1 MPLSPRQ
8 IAVRAR
14 ESANL
19 LVAAIQ
25 RGNEIPKFL
34 RGYAAEYQR
43 ARVLQEPLLY
53 RDLVDTL
60 GREALLNIASRIEGS
75 VSRLLVKRASRSQSK
90 PARQARKNAK
100 GRKTHGRR
108 AAGKKG
114 IRVARVAR
122 HAASRPRAADLAAI
136 QLFRSEFLDALEQAF
151 STQDNARAEFSRDCE
166 LYRLVRSRSKP
177 KVSKKS
183 GGSGTSDPFRD
194 RCALVLDASMFEQAR
209 TALKQLQKQL
219 DELSSQILRSVFSTK
234 REN

>member
-19 LVAAIQ
+19 LVTTIQ
-25 RGNEIPKFL
+25 RGNEIPNFL
-34 RGYAAEYQR
+34 RSYASEYQR
-43 ARVLQEPLLY
+43 ARVIQEPLLY

-60 GREALLNIASRIEGS
+60 GREALLNIASRIEGN
-75 VSRLLVKRASRSQSK
+75 VSRFLVKRAS
-90 PARQARKNAK
+90 ARQSTPVKRSKKKAK
-100 GRKTHGRR
+100 GKKSGGRK

-114 IRVARVAR
+114 QRTVRVVRR
-122 HAASRPRAADLAAI
+122 AASKPRAADRAAI
-136 QLFRSEFLDALEQAF
+136 QLFRTEFLDALEQAF
-151 STQDNARAEFSRDCE
+151 STQNNARAEFLRDYE

-177 KVSKKS
+177 KISKKS
-183 GGSGTSDPFRD
+183 SGSEASDPFRD

-219 DELSSQILRSVFSTK
+219 NELSGQVLRSVFSTK